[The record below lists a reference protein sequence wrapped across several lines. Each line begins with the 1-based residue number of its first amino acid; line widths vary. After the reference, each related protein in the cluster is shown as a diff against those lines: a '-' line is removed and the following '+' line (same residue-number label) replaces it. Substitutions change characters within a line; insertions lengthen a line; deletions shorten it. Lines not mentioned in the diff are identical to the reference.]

1 MTQFVWFLVY
11 TAVVFC
17 RDFDTENVDKRILL
31 NDPDL
36 FHTQIQAIQRELETV
51 KSQVATQVNINN
63 AQQAE
68 IDSLKRVTNNQ
79 HTTQGNI
86 VIQVIK
92 VCLLKTA
99 TKQYN
104 LTIRKKNHG
113 HQSQIECEKGMN

>member
-51 KSQVATQVNINN
+51 KFQLATQVNINN

-86 VIQVIK
+86 VIQVI
-92 VCLLKTA
+92 
-99 TKQYN
+99 
-104 LTIRKKNHG
+104 
-113 HQSQIECEKGMN
+113 